1 MIFCFYTN
9 SNYAKIPWPITFSAT
24 VAATKPMMAIL
35 PFVIS
40 APGVKIPYGLDDG
53 FDVYFSAFCIDGIN
67 EAAVINKLAKTRE
80 NTWSCNCAPNVS
92 WL

>member
-40 APGVKIPYGLDDG
+40 ASGVKIPYGLDDG
-53 FDVYFSAFCIDGIN
+53 FDVYIDG
-67 EAAVINKLAKTRE
+67 ARFLPDSATVTKVGARVMTAF
-80 NTWSCNCAPNVS
+80 TPT
-92 WL
+92 

>member
-9 SNYAKIPWPITFSAT
+9 SNYAKIPWPMTFSAT

-40 APGVKIPYGLDDG
+40 ASGVKIPYGLDDG

-67 EAAVINKLAKTRE
+67 EAAVINKLAKT
-80 NTWSCNCAPNVS
+80 S
-92 WL
+92 